1 MHSAID
7 AIKLR
12 SQEISTKLEVS
23 QAVEG
28 DGEGTHLPVPRLT
41 ASFDMGWQV
50 HLSGGK
56 YGSSTGHA
64 MLIGA
69 HSRKIMD
76 SIMYNKRCSI
86 SNKHEQRRIETGQ
99 LIKKHICMKNY
110 EGTSKSM
117 EAAALVCMLSRMP
130 HEKGVSIKAVVSDDD
145 SNGEKKAQH
154 IANGGQLPPHVQT
167 LFLG

>member
-56 YGSSTGHA
+56 
-64 MLIGA
+64 
-69 HSRKIMD
+69 
-76 SIMYNKRCSI
+76 
-86 SNKHEQRRIETGQ
+86 
-99 LIKKHICMKNY
+99 
-110 EGTSKSM
+110 
-117 EAAALVCMLSRMP
+117 
-130 HEKGVSIKAVVSDDD
+130 
-145 SNGEKKAQH
+145 
-154 IANGGQLPPHVQT
+154 
-167 LFLG
+167 

>member
-1 MHSAID
+1 LPELHKWPRHFATLEKYMHSAID

-56 YGSSTGHA
+56 
-64 MLIGA
+64 
-69 HSRKIMD
+69 
-76 SIMYNKRCSI
+76 
-86 SNKHEQRRIETGQ
+86 
-99 LIKKHICMKNY
+99 
-110 EGTSKSM
+110 
-117 EAAALVCMLSRMP
+117 
-130 HEKGVSIKAVVSDDD
+130 
-145 SNGEKKAQH
+145 
-154 IANGGQLPPHVQT
+154 
-167 LFLG
+167 

>member
-1 MHSAID
+1 
-7 AIKLR
+7 
-12 SQEISTKLEVS
+12 
-23 QAVEG
+23 
-28 DGEGTHLPVPRLT
+28 
-41 ASFDMGWQV
+41 
-50 HLSGGK
+50 
-56 YGSSTGHA
+56 

-86 SNKHEQRRIETGQ
+86 CNKHEQRRIETGQ